1 MCPSPAAWAGAIPD
15 TDLFRESL
23 LLLPTPQAGKT
34 DSVPEIV
41 CFPFCLRPERLRD
54 TPQAWPER
62 LGPAQQAHQ
71 SGNVEGAGLL
81 LHGRDVPVLQ
91 GTRLLE

>member
-1 MCPSPAAWAGAIPD
+1 MCPSPAAWAGASPD
-15 TDLFRESL
+15 TYLFRESL

-41 CFPFCLRPERLRD
+41 CLPFCLRPERLRD
-54 TPQAWPER
+54 TPQVRPMR

-91 GTRLLE
+91 GARLLE